1 MDQIVK
7 TQKDAKGP
15 SNFKMKKDVVDFIK
29 GTLLGDILTKALAYG
44 ESLTVAK

>member
-1 MDQIVK
+1 MEQIVK
-7 TQKDAKGP
+7 VQKDAKSSG
-15 SNFKMKKDVVDFIK
+15 NFKMKKDIVDFIK